1 MRLYQHSARCPVA
14 LRLFLECNP
23 IYWPF
28 IPLHRS
34 EELVETTV
42 SSDGSSAT
50 DIALAYLTSTS
61 AVHIDRVGDY
71 LDRVPLPPRNHVFS
85 FRQLHKQAIFFQQ
98 FLSCPLINELM
109 YTPLNLYK
117 VSIIA
122 VRM

>member
-23 IYWPF
+23 IYWSF

-34 EELVETTV
+34 EALVESTV
-42 SSDGSSAT
+42 SCHGNSAT
-50 DIALAYLTSTS
+50 DIALDYLTSTS
-61 AVHIDRVGDY
+61 AVDIIQVGDY
-71 LDRVPLPPRNHVFS
+71 LDRVPLPPANHVFS
-85 FRQLHKQAIFFQQ
+85 FRQLHKHAIFFQQ
-98 FLSCPLINELM
+98 FLSCPHINELM